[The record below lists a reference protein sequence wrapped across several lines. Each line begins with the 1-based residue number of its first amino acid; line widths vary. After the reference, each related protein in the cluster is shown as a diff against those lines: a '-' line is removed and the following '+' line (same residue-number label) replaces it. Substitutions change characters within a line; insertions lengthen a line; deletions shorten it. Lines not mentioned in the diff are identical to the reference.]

1 MSLLGRQLQGTN
13 RRSPPGTF
21 VNAQPPPPHHT
32 PGLGPTYAGL
42 RLAHAPATLLDSS
55 ASKVTRQTWKGR
67 FPAL

>member
-21 VNAQPPPPHHT
+21 VNAQPPPH
-32 PGLGPTYAGL
+32 PGSALPYARL